1 MKVKFSLKNP
11 MTESQLNQ
19 SSNIKIKLVKNQTKR
34 NKLLISNFPINAAPT
49 ATIKQQQVDSNLMLF
64 SFRTYLD

>member
-1 MKVKFSLKNP
+1 